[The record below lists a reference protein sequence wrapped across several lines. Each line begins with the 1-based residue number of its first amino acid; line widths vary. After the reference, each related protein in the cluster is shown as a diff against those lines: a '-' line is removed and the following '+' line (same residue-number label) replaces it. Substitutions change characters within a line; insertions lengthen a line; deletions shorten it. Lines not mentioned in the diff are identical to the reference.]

1 MVIYLVT
8 KEPQNANRCG
18 TYKDFYCYVMDFMT
32 YYKQR
37 MTGNIFSTAK
47 QALNYMIRNAK

>member
-18 TYKDFYCYVMDFMT
+18 MYKDFYCYVMDFMT
-32 YYKQR
+32 YYKQK